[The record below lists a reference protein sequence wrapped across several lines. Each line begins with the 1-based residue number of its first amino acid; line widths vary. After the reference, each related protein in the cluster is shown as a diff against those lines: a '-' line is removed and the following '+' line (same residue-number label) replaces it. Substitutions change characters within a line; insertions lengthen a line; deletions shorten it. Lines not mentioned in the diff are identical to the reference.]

1 MLKFCKKCNGET
13 ERKPSGACR
22 PCHNLSVAKYY
33 AANRERVKAKNDA
46 WHAANRD
53 KVRAARSAKY
63 AANGDKVRA
72 ASLAWYAAN
81 RERAN
86 ARNAAWRAA
95 NRELVKAKNAAW
107 RVANRERHTKNSA
120 AWRAANPEKRRIQQQ
135 NRESRK
141 RANGGKLSPD
151 LASKLFILQKGKCPC
166 CNKPL
171 GDDFHLDHIIPIK
184 LGGSNTDDN
193 IQLLRQRCNQQKQA
207 KHPVEFMQ
215 SRGFLL

>member
-1 MLKFCKKCNGET
+1 MTKFCKKCNAET

-46 WHAANRD
+46 WH
-53 KVRAARSAKY
+53 
-63 AANGDKVRA
+63 
-72 ASLAWYAAN
+72 
-81 RERAN
+81 
-86 ARNAAWRAA
+86 
-95 NRELVKAKNAAW
+95 
-107 RVANRERHTKNSA
+107 
-120 AWRAANPEKRRIQQQ
+120 AANPEKRRIQQQ

-171 GDDFHLDHIIPIK
+171 GDDFHLDHIIQIK